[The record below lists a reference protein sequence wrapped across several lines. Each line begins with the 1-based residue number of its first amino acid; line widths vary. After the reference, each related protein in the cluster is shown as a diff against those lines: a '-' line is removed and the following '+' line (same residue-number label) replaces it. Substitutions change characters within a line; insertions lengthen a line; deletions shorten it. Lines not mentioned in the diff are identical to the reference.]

1 MPLHAVAGEP
11 QRVSGPQVARPGRSP
26 LERSANSLPHHLTS
40 FIGREQEIDEVRR
53 LLVARRLLTVTG
65 PGGIGK
71 TRLCHE
77 IAVRVLGESAASRQG
92 LSSRR
97 EHRSDAAGRQQFRDG
112 VWLVELE
119 ALAHATQVPEAIAA
133 VLGVRE
139 QPDRTPSVGL
149 VNALRARQLLLIMD
163 GCEHLVEACAELA
176 EILLRACPDLRILAT
191 SREALGIAGE
201 ATFRVP
207 PLSLPAGPAHPERA
221 TASEAFRLFVDRA
234 TLALPTFELT
244 IRDVAAVERIC
255 KRLDGIPLAIELAAA
270 RVAVLSPEQIETR
283 LDDRFRLLT
292 GGSRTAPR
300 RTRSL
305 QGLFDWSHDLLDGR
319 ERLLFRRLAVFAG
332 GWTLEAAESV
342 CAGDGLAPADVLDLL
357 SGLVTKSL
365 VMSSDR
371 GDGFRYRQL
380 ETIREYATEK
390 LRSAGEETTLRRL
403 LCQWAVALAERAEPE
418 LEGARQVAWLGRLDE
433 EHDNF
438 VAALAWAVECGDAE
452 LGLRLATAL
461 TPFWE
466 ARSLIGEG
474 RRWLAELLTG
484 RDVAPT
490 CDVDARLRAR
500 ALIAAGRLAINAGDH
515 AAAQAHLTRA
525 RDIAQA
531 LSDRPARAD
540 VAYGLGYLA
549 RVRGD
554 YPAAREHLQDALAAF
569 RELGDTARTADT
581 LVSLGVAAYFQGD
594 LSAARALYEDG
605 LVAYQAV
612 GNRRGMAKALND
624 LGEVALEEGELAAA
638 RRFEE
643 ESLTIAREVGEPER
657 VAFALAALAGVAA
670 AQGKAER
677 ALRLG
682 AATTSI
688 GEAIGEPFSAA
699 WLLRFERWLEPA
711 WQRLS
716 AEAGATAWSDGRTLS
731 MERAIEY
738 ALQAGSEPVH
748 RVGADRVG
756 RVDAAPLSP
765 RELEVAQL
773 VARGLTNRQIAQALV
788 VTEGSA
794 ANHVHR
800 VLTKLGLKTR
810 TQVAAWAVERGLGP
824 SPRHT

>member
-11 QRVSGPQVARPGRSP
+11 QRVSGPQVALPGRSP
-26 LERSANSLPHHLTS
+26 LERSADGLPHHLTS

-53 LLVARRLLTVTG
+53 LLVARRLLTLTG

-77 IAVRVLGESAASRQG
+77 VAVRVLGESAPSEQR
-92 LSSRR
+92 LSSRS
-97 EHRSDAAGRQQFRDG
+97 EHRSDAANRQPFRDG

-119 ALAHATQVPEAIAA
+119 ALAHTTRVPEAVAA

-139 QPDRTPSVGL
+139 RPDRPPIAGL
-149 VNALRARQLLLIMD
+149 VNALRARQLLLVMD

-176 EILLRACPDLRILAT
+176 EMLLRACADLRILAT

-244 IRDVAAVERIC
+244 EGHVASVERIC
-255 KRLDGIPLAIELAAA
+255 ERLDGIPLAIELAAA

-365 VMSSDR
+365 VMRGDR
-371 GDGFRYRQL
+371 GDGIRYWLL
-380 ETIREYATEK
+380 ETVREYATEK
-390 LRSAGEETTLRRL
+390 LRSAGEEATLHRRHGE
-403 LCQWAVALAERAEPE
+403 WAVALAERAERE
-418 LEGARQVAWLGRLDE
+418 LEGPRQLAWLGRLDE
-433 EHDNF
+433 EHDN
-438 VAALAWAVECGDAE
+438 VRSALARSVECGDSE
-452 LGLRLATAL
+452 TGLRLATAL
-461 TPFWE
+461 SPFWA
-466 ARSLIGEG
+466 ARGLIGEG
-474 RRWLAELLTG
+474 RRWLAQLLFA
-484 RDVAPT
+484 RDTAPA
-490 CDVDARLRAR
+490 CDTDARLRAR
-500 ALIAAGRLAINAGDH
+500 ALIGAGLLAVNAGDH
-515 AAAQAHLTRA
+515 MAAQAHLTRA
-525 RDIAQA
+525 LDIAQA
-531 LSDRPARAD
+531 LGDRPARAE

-549 RVRGD
+549 RVRGE
-554 YPAAREHLQDALAAF
+554 YPSARDHLQDALAAF

-624 LGEVALEEGELAAA
+624 LGEVALEEGDLTAA

-643 ESLTIAREVGEPER
+643 ESLAIASQVGEPER
-657 VAFALAALAGVAA
+657 VALALAALAGLAA

-682 AATTSI
+682 AATMSI

-699 WLLRFERWLEPA
+699 WRERFERWLEPA
-711 WQRLS
+711 WNGMS
-716 AEAGATAWSDGRTLS
+716 AESGAAAWADGRTLS
-731 MERAIEY
+731 MEQAIEY
-738 ALQAGSEPVH
+738 ALQAASEPVH
-748 RVGADRVG
+748 RVGADRAG

-765 RELEVAQL
+765 REVEVAQL